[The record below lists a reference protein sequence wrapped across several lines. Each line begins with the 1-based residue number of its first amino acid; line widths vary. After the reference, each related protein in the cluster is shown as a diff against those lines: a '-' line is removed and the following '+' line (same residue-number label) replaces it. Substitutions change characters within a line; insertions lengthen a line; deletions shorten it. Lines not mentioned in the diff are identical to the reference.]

1 VRDQQ
6 LSFTGVAE
14 STRVQW
20 YDTVKRAPDANEPIT
35 QSEAD
40 VERAAQ
46 AGAAAV
52 GATLVATHY
61 LPLLGGA
68 ADVVVQP
75 DHPVP
80 FAERAGQ
87 KIATLLGPLQ
97 RDGRAHLVTV
107 VDSTQ
112 VPLLVVGWNSDVAQ
126 AGEGIAWQAPGI
138 RSGAIIGQ
146 PVILDPGNRSL
157 PHAVAGS

>member
-1 VRDQQ
+1 
-6 LSFTGVAE
+6 
-14 STRVQW
+14 VQW

-35 QSEAD
+35 LSEAD
-40 VERAAQ
+40 VERATQ

-52 GATLVATHY
+52 GATLMAAHY
-61 LPLLGGA
+61 VPLLGGA

-80 FAERAGQ
+80 FAEHAGQ
-87 KIATLLGPLQ
+87 KVATLLGPLA
-97 RDGRAHLVTV
+97 RDGRAYLVTV

-112 VPLLVVGWNSDVAQ
+112 APLLVLGWNPHVAQ

-138 RSGAIIGQ
+138 RSDAIIGQ
-146 PVILDPGNRSL
+146 PVILDPGDRSL